1 MITNIEKLDNFG
13 RGITYINDK
22 ICFVDNALPNE
33 KVEIEITKEKKKYLE
48 AKIIKILE
56 KSEDRIKPLCP
67 YSNECG
73 GCNLSHLSYEKE
85 NDFKYNKVKDLIKKF
100 IKEDI
105 ELKGIVY
112 DKEYEY
118 RNKIVLHGNN
128 NVSGQYKK
136 YSNDIVNIDKCLLVN
151 NRINEI
157 IKLLKSNSIE
167 EATIK
172 TSNNLNNILLDIKGN
187 INNIDELKSK
197 VDVLIINNKLL
208 STNKSIISNIGNNKY
223 YLSSNSFFQVNR
235 FLTESL
241 YNEVLNIVKTI
252 NPCEVLDLYC
262 GTGTIGIYI
271 SNYCRE
277 IVGVDY
283 NKSNIE
289 DANKNKE
296 LNNCNNI
303 SFICN
308 KVENIIDNY
317 KDIDLIIVDPP
328 RSGLDDHTRKI
339 LKKMMS
345 KTIIYVSC
353 DPVTLMRDLKDLKE
367 KYNIKY
373 IKPFNMFPRTYH
385 VECISVLER
394 KSVEN
399 KGFEKIGK
407 Y

>member
-33 KVEIEITKEKKKYLE
+33 KVEIEITKEKKKFTE
-48 AKIIKILE
+48 ANTINILE
-56 KSEDRIKPLCP
+56 SSKDRIKPLCP

-73 GCNLSHLSYEKE
+73 GCNLNHLSYDKE
-85 NDFKYNKVKDLIKKF
+85 NEFKYNKVKDLIKKF
-100 IKEDI
+100 LNEDI
-105 ELKGIVY
+105 ELKDIVF

-118 RNKIVLHGNN
+118 RNKLVLHGNN
-128 NVSGQYKK
+128 KVLGQYKK
-136 YSNDIVNIDKCLLVN
+136 LSNEIVNIDKCLLVN
-151 NRINEI
+151 NKINEI
-157 IKLLKSNSIE
+157 ISLLKNNTIE

-172 TSNNLNNILLDIKGN
+172 TSNDLSNTLLNVKGN
-187 INNIDELKSK
+187 INNIDELKSR
-197 VDVLIINNKLL
+197 VDVIIVNNKLL
-208 STNKSIISNIGNNKY
+208 STNKSIISNIGNKKY
-223 YLSSNSFFQVNR
+223 YLSSDSFFQTNR

-252 NPCEVLDLYC
+252 NPCQVLDLYC

-271 SNYCRE
+271 SNYCKE

-296 LNNCNNI
+296 LNKCDNI

-317 KDIDLIIVDPP
+317 KDIDLIVVDPP
-328 RSGLDDHTRKI
+328 RSGLDDHTRDI

-367 KYNIKY
+367 IYNIKY

-385 VECISVLER
+385 CESICILER
-394 KSVEN
+394 R
-399 KGFEKIGK
+399 
-407 Y
+407 

>member
-136 YSNDIVNIDKCLLVN
+136 ISNDIVNIDKCLLVN

-172 TSNNLNNILLDIKGN
+172 TSNNLNKILLDIKGN

-208 STNKSIISNIGNNKY
+208 SPNKSIISNIGNNKY

-271 SNYCRE
+271 SNYCRK

-328 RSGLDDHTRKI
+328 RSGLDDHTRDI

-385 VECISVLER
+385 CESIAVLER
-394 KSVEN
+394 K
-399 KGFEKIGK
+399 
-407 Y
+407 

>member
-33 KVEIEITKEKKKYLE
+33 KVEIEITKEKKKFKE
-48 AKIIKILE
+48 AIAINILE
-56 KSEDRIKPLCP
+56 SSKDRIKPLCP

-73 GCNLSHLSYEKE
+73 GCNLNHLSYDKE
-85 NDFKYNKVKDLIKKF
+85 NEFKYNKVKDLIKKF
-100 IKEDI
+100 LNEDI
-105 ELKGIVY
+105 ELKDIVY

-118 RNKIVLHGNN
+118 RNKLVLHGNN
-128 NVSGQYKK
+128 KVLGQYKK
-136 YSNDIVNIDKCLLVN
+136 LSNEIVSIDKCLLVN
-151 NRINEI
+151 NKINEI
-157 IKLLKSNSIE
+157 ISLLKNNNIE

-172 TSNNLNNILLDIKGN
+172 TSNDLSNILLNIKGN
-187 INNIDELKSK
+187 IKNIDELKNK
-197 VDVLIINNKLL
+197 VDVLIVNNKLL
-208 STNKSIISNIGNNKY
+208 STNKSIISNIGNKNY
-223 YLSSNSFFQVNR
+223 YLSSDSFFQTNR

-252 NPCEVLDLYC
+252 NPCQVLDLYC

-271 SNYCRE
+271 SNYCKE

-296 LNNCNNI
+296 LNKCNNI

-317 KDIDLIIVDPP
+317 KNMDLIVVDPP
-328 RSGLDDHTRKI
+328 RSGLDDHTRDI

-367 KYNIKY
+367 IYNIKY

-385 VECISVLER
+385 CESVTVLER
-394 KSVEN
+394 K
-399 KGFEKIGK
+399 
-407 Y
+407 

>member
-136 YSNDIVNIDKCLLVN
+136 ISNDIVNIDKCLLVN

-172 TSNNLNNILLDIKGN
+172 TSNNLNKILLDIKGN

-271 SNYCRE
+271 SNYCRK

-296 LNNCNNI
+296 LNNCTNI

-317 KDIDLIIVDPP
+317 KNIDLIIVDPP
-328 RSGLDDHTRKI
+328 RSGLDDHTRDI

-385 VECISVLER
+385 CEAIAVLER
-394 KSVEN
+394 K
-399 KGFEKIGK
+399 
-407 Y
+407 

>member
-56 KSEDRIKPLCP
+56 KSEDRIKPLCS

-100 IKEDI
+100 INEDI

-172 TSNNLNNILLDIKGN
+172 TSNDLSNTLLNVKGN
-187 INNIDELKSK
+187 IKNIDELKSK

-208 STNKSIISNIGNNKY
+208 SPNKSIISNIGNNKY

-271 SNYCRE
+271 SNYCRK

-328 RSGLDDHTRKI
+328 RSGLDDHTRDI

>member
-1 MITNIEKLDNFG
+1 MITKIEKLDNFG

-85 NDFKYNKVKDLIKKF
+85 NDFKYNKVKDLIKNV

-136 YSNDIVNIDKCLLVN
+136 ISNDIVNIDKCLLVN

-172 TSNNLNNILLDIKGN
+172 TSNNLNNILIDIKGN

-271 SNYCRE
+271 SNYCRK

-328 RSGLDDHTRKI
+328 RSGLDDHTRDI
-339 LKKMMS
+339 LKKLMS

-353 DPVTLMRDLKDLKE
+353 DSVTLMRDLKDLKE

-385 VECISVLER
+385 CEAIAVLER
-394 KSVEN
+394 K
-399 KGFEKIGK
+399 
-407 Y
+407 

>member
-100 IKEDI
+100 INEDI

-157 IKLLKSNSIE
+157 IKLLKPNSIE

-208 STNKSIISNIGNNKY
+208 SPNKSIISNIGNNKY

-317 KDIDLIIVDPP
+317 KNIDLIIVDPP
-328 RSGLDDHTRKI
+328 RSGLDDHTRDI

-385 VECISVLER
+385 CEAIAVLER
-394 KSVEN
+394 K
-399 KGFEKIGK
+399 
-407 Y
+407 

>member
-33 KVEIEITKEKKKYLE
+33 KVEIEITKEKKRYLE

-157 IKLLKSNSIE
+157 IKLLKPNSIE

-208 STNKSIISNIGNNKY
+208 SPNKSIISIIGNNKY

>member
-100 IKEDI
+100 INEDI

-172 TSNNLNNILLDIKGN
+172 TSNDLSNTLLNVKGN

-317 KDIDLIIVDPP
+317 KNIDLIIVDPP
-328 RSGLDDHTRKI
+328 RSGLDDHTRDI

-385 VECISVLER
+385 CESVCILER
-394 KSVEN
+394 R
-399 KGFEKIGK
+399 
-407 Y
+407 

>member
-56 KSEDRIKPLCP
+56 KSEDRIKPLCS

-100 IKEDI
+100 INEDI

-172 TSNNLNNILLDIKGN
+172 TSNDLSNTLLNVKGN
-187 INNIDELKSK
+187 IKNIDELKSK

-208 STNKSIISNIGNNKY
+208 SPNKSIISNIGNNKY

>member
-1 MITNIEKLDNFG
+1 MITKIEKLDNFG

-48 AKIIKILE
+48 AKAINILE
-56 KSEDRIKPLCP
+56 SSKERIKPICP

-73 GCNLSHLSYEKE
+73 GCNLNHLSYEKE
-85 NDFKYNKVKDLIKKF
+85 NEFKYNKIKDLINKYL
-100 IKEDI
+100 KENI
-105 ELKGIVY
+105 ELKDIVY

-118 RNKIVLHGNN
+118 RNKLVLHGNN
-128 NVSGQYKK
+128 KIIGLYKK
-136 YSNDIVNIDKCLLVN
+136 LSNEIVNIDKCLLVN
-151 NRINEI
+151 NKINEI
-157 IKLLKSNSIE
+157 LFILRKNSIE

-172 TSNNLNNILLDIKGN
+172 TSNDLSNILLNIKGN
-187 INNIDELKSK
+187 VTNINELLNN
-197 VDVLIINNKLL
+197 VDVLVINNKNI
-208 STNKSIISNIGNNKY
+208 TKDKSIISSIGNKKY

-241 YNEVLNIVKTI
+241 YNEVLNNIKNI
-252 NPCEVLDLYC
+252 KPCKVLDLYC

-271 SNYCRE
+271 SNYCNE
-277 IVGVDY
+277 IIGVDY
-283 NKSNIE
+283 NKSNID

-303 SFICN
+303 SFICD
-308 KVENIIDNY
+308 KVEKVIDNY
-317 KDIDLIIVDPP
+317 KDIDLVIVDPP
-328 RSGLDDHTRKI
+328 RNGLDNHTRDI

-353 DPVTLMRDLKDLKE
+353 DPITLMRDLNDLKE
-367 KYNIKY
+367 IYKINY

-385 VECISVLER
+385 CESITVLER
-394 KSVEN
+394 K
-399 KGFEKIGK
+399 
-407 Y
+407 

>member
-1 MITNIEKLDNFG
+1 MITKIEKLDNFG
-13 RGITYINDK
+13 RGISYINDK
-22 ICFVDNALPNE
+22 ICFIENALPNE
-33 KVEIEITKEKKKYLE
+33 EVEIEITKEKKKFIE
-48 AKIIKILE
+48 ANAINILE
-56 KSEDRIKPLCP
+56 SSKDRIKPQCP

-73 GCNLSHLSYEKE
+73 GCNLNHLSYEKE
-85 NDFKYNKVKDLIKKF
+85 NEFKYNKIKDLIKRF
-100 IKEDI
+100 INEEI
-105 ELKGIVY
+105 ELKNIVY

-118 RNKIVLHGNN
+118 RNKLVLHGNN
-128 NVSGQYKK
+128 NILGQYKK
-136 YSNDIVNIDKCLLVN
+136 LSNEIVNIDKCLLVN
-151 NRINEI
+151 DRINEI
-157 IKLLKSNSIE
+157 IKLLKNIPVE

-172 TSNNLNNILLDIKGN
+172 TSNDLSNILLNVKGN
-187 INNIDELKSK
+187 IKNIDELKNK
-197 VDVLIINNKLL
+197 VDVLIVNNKLL
-208 STNKSIISNIGNNKY
+208 STNKSIISNIGNKKY
-223 YLSSNSFFQVNR
+223 YLSNDSFFQTNR

-252 NPCEVLDLYC
+252 NPCQVLDLYC

-271 SNYCRE
+271 SNYCSE

-289 DANKNKE
+289 DANKNKK

-317 KDIDLIIVDPP
+317 KDIDLIVVDPP
-328 RSGLDDHTRKI
+328 RSGLDDYTRDI

-353 DPVTLMRDLKDLKE
+353 DPVTLMRDLKDLKDI
-367 KYNIKY
+367 YNIKY

-385 VECISVLER
+385 CESITVLER
-394 KSVEN
+394 R
-399 KGFEKIGK
+399 
-407 Y
+407 

>member
-56 KSEDRIKPLCP
+56 KSEDRIKPLCS

-100 IKEDI
+100 INEDI

-172 TSNNLNNILLDIKGN
+172 TSNDLSNTLLNVKGN
-187 INNIDELKSK
+187 IKNIDELKSK

-208 STNKSIISNIGNNKY
+208 SPNKSIISNIGNNKY

-328 RSGLDDHTRKI
+328 RSGLDDHTRDI

>member
-172 TSNNLNNILLDIKGN
+172 TSNDLSNTLLNVKGN
-187 INNIDELKSK
+187 IKNIDELKSK

-208 STNKSIISNIGNNKY
+208 SPNKSIISNIGNNKY
-223 YLSSNSFFQVNR
+223 YFSSNSFFQVNR

>member
-48 AKIIKILE
+48 AKIVKILE

-100 IKEDI
+100 INEDI

-172 TSNNLNNILLDIKGN
+172 TSNDLSNTLLNVKGN

-328 RSGLDDHTRKI
+328 RSGLDDHTRDI

-385 VECISVLER
+385 VESISVLER
-394 KSVEN
+394 KNV
-399 KGFEKIGK
+399 GK
-407 Y
+407 